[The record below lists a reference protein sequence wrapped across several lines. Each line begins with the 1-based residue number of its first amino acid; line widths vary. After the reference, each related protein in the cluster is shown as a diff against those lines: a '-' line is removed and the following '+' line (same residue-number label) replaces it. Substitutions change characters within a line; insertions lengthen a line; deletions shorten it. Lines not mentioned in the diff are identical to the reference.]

1 MIRNASLSTY
11 VDLGRL
17 EEAHREQRDV
27 YSGWL
32 KLQGEESR
40 HTMVAANNYAW
51 GLSRLGRFEEA
62 KSVLRKMMP
71 VTRRVVGE
79 SHKLTLAMRKTCAR
93 ALYMDANATLD
104 DLREAVT
111 TLEDLE
117 RTARRV
123 LGGAHPL
130 VRVIERNQRESRDA
144 LREREA
150 SSGVATRTRAAR
162 ARRSEEG

>member
-111 TLEDLE
+111 MLEELE

-123 LGGAHPL
+123 FGAAHPIASG
-130 VRVIERNQRESRDA
+130 IE
-144 LREREA
+144 
-150 SSGVATRTRAAR
+150 SSLQV
-162 ARRSEEG
+162 ARRRENKFTI

>member
-1 MIRNASLSTY
+1 
-11 VDLGRL
+11 
-17 EEAHREQRDV
+17 
-27 YSGWL
+27 
-32 KLQGEESR
+32 
-40 HTMVAANNYAW
+40 MVAANNYAW

-111 TLEDLE
+111 TFEDME

-130 VRVIERNQRESRDA
+130 VVDIERNLRKARAVLRARETRDA
-144 LREREA
+144 F
-150 SSGVATRTRAAR
+150 GAAR
-162 ARRSEEG
+162 VQLAQERAELAQTLADAARQSSRST

>member
-1 MIRNASLSTY
+1 
-11 VDLGRL
+11 
-17 EEAHREQRDV
+17 
-27 YSGWL
+27 
-32 KLQGEESR
+32 
-40 HTMVAANNYAW
+40 MVAANNYAW

-111 TLEDLE
+111 TLEE
-117 RTARRV
+117 TARTARRV
-123 LGGAHPL
+123 LGVAHP
-130 VRVIERNQRESRDA
+130 VTEGIEEDLRDA
-144 LREREA
+144 
-150 SSGVATRTRAAR
+150 RAALR
-162 ARRSEEG
+162 ARETPSPGIA